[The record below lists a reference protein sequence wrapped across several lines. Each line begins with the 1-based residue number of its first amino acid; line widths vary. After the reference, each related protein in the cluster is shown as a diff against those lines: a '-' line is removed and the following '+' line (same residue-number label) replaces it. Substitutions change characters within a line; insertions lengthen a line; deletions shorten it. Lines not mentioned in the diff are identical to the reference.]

1 MARRLWL
8 DTNVIIRIITGDP
21 KEMAQEAE
29 DLILKVELGELVL
42 RLSAIVVAECCWVLE
57 SFYEAQPTDISDA
70 LLKFTNAIGVETEEK
85 PVVQQALLEFC
96 AKKVDFVDAYIA
108 AHAKANPPED
118 VVTWDKHYKRLDISH
133 NRPRNW

>member
-21 KEMAQEAE
+21 KELAQEAG
-29 DLILKVELGELVL
+29 DMILKVEMGELVL

-57 SFYEAQPTDISDA
+57 SFYEALPADIADA

-85 PVVQQALLEFC
+85 PVVQQALLDYSV
-96 AKKVDFVDAYIA
+96 KNVDFVDAYVA

-133 NRPRNW
+133 DRPGNW